1 MILEIAFST
10 TCELGKKPQGDYHKW
25 LRRQGRLKTSSNNKI
40 IYLKT
45 NTWLSKIEQ
54 GKISL
59 DFRIEGKKEQAIFD
73 YRYDDS
79 NQSLD
84 YTEINYT
91 NPKLQ
96 SLIENNAKMMEN
108 IDSYIRNIIEKKRS
122 SLHKGTK

>member
-1 MILEIAFST
+1 M
-10 TCELGKKPQGDYHKW
+10 
-25 LRRQGRLKTSSNNKI
+25 
-40 IYLKT
+40 
-45 NTWLSKIEQ
+45 SKIEQ

-59 DFRIEGKKEQAIFD
+59 DFRIEGQMEQAIFD

>member
-1 MILEIAFST
+1 M
-10 TCELGKKPQGDYHKW
+10 
-25 LRRQGRLKTSSNNKI
+25 
-40 IYLKT
+40 
-45 NTWLSKIEQ
+45 SKIEQ

-84 YTEINYT
+84 YTGINYT

-108 IDSYIRNIIEKKRS
+108 IDSYIRNIIEKKKVELAQRNKLTYTPTLIVLFYS
-122 SLHKGTK
+122 IFYIRI

>member
-1 MILEIAFST
+1 
-10 TCELGKKPQGDYHKW
+10 
-25 LRRQGRLKTSSNNKI
+25 
-40 IYLKT
+40 
-45 NTWLSKIEQ
+45 LSKIEQ

-96 SLIENNAKMMEN
+96 SLIENNVKMMEN
-108 IDSYIRNIIEKKRS
+108 IDSYIRNVIEKERS

>member
-1 MILEIAFST
+1 M
-10 TCELGKKPQGDYHKW
+10 
-25 LRRQGRLKTSSNNKI
+25 
-40 IYLKT
+40 
-45 NTWLSKIEQ
+45 SKIEQ

-59 DFRIEGKKEQAIFD
+59 DFRIEGQMEQAIFD

-122 SLHKGTK
+122 SLHKEAK

>member
-1 MILEIAFST
+1 M
-10 TCELGKKPQGDYHKW
+10 
-25 LRRQGRLKTSSNNKI
+25 
-40 IYLKT
+40 
-45 NTWLSKIEQ
+45 SKIEQ

-108 IDSYIRNIIEKKRS
+108 IDSYIRNAIEKKRS

>member
-1 MILEIAFST
+1 M
-10 TCELGKKPQGDYHKW
+10 
-25 LRRQGRLKTSSNNKI
+25 
-40 IYLKT
+40 
-45 NTWLSKIEQ
+45 SKIEQ

-59 DFRIEGKKEQAIFD
+59 DFRIEGQMEQAIFD

-122 SLHKGTK
+122 SLHKGAK

>member
-1 MILEIAFST
+1 M
-10 TCELGKKPQGDYHKW
+10 
-25 LRRQGRLKTSSNNKI
+25 
-40 IYLKT
+40 
-45 NTWLSKIEQ
+45 SKIEQ

-59 DFRIEGKKEQAIFD
+59 DFRIEGKKERAIFD

-122 SLHKGTK
+122 SLYKGTK